1 MITSPDCIYRK
12 NSRWFCARYNYV
24 PAVRAKGHIIER
36 GFIMEKTNITLRTDE
51 NNIGSV
57 QIADDVVAMIASLAA
72 AEVDGVSTIV
82 GDITNEVMSKV
93 GMKKLTKGVRVDL
106 MDNLVTIDL
115 SIVLGYGYAIPET
128 SRLVQEKVKNSVET
142 MTGLTVEDVN
152 IRVAAVN
159 MEKGK

>member
-1 MITSPDCIYRK
+1 
-12 NSRWFCARYNYV
+12 
-24 PAVRAKGHIIER
+24 
-36 GFIMEKTNITLRTDE
+36 MEKTNITLRTDE